1 MKKVVK
7 LTESELTKIVKKVM
21 SENEGSTYKMY
32 TKYIQRADDDLASCV
47 QSTMQVL
54 QDLRD
59 EIELD
64 EEISGKERSLL
75 IRFIESIEDT
85 YS

>member
-32 TKYIQRADDDLASCV
+32 TRYIQRADDDLASCI

-54 QDLRD
+54 QDLRESIESD
-59 EIELD
+59 ED
-64 EEISGKERSLL
+64 ISGKERSLL
-75 IRFIESIEDT
+75 IRFIESIENT

>member
-32 TKYIQRADDDLASCV
+32 VKYIQRADDDLASCI

-54 QDLRD
+54 QDLS
-59 EIELD
+59 ESIELD

>member
-21 SENEGSTYKMY
+21 SENEGSAYKMY
-32 TKYIQRADDDLASCV
+32 TKYIQRADDDLSSCI

-54 QDLRD
+54 QDLRESIESD
-59 EIELD
+59 ED
-64 EEISGKERSLL
+64 ISGKERSLL

>member
-21 SENEGSTYKMY
+21 SENEGSMYKMY
-32 TKYIQRADDDLASCV
+32 IKYIQRADDDLASCI

-54 QDLRD
+54 QDLRESIESD
-59 EIELD
+59 ED
-64 EEISGKERSLL
+64 ISGKERSLL

>member
-32 TKYIQRADDDLASCV
+32 VKYIQRADDDLASCI

-54 QDLRD
+54 QDLR
-59 EIELD
+59 ESIELD

>member
-32 TKYIQRADDDLASCV
+32 TKYIQRADDDLSSCI

-54 QDLRD
+54 QDLRESIEID
-59 EIELD
+59 ED
-64 EEISGKERSLL
+64 ISGKERSLL

>member
-54 QDLRD
+54 QDLR
-59 EIELD
+59 ESIELD